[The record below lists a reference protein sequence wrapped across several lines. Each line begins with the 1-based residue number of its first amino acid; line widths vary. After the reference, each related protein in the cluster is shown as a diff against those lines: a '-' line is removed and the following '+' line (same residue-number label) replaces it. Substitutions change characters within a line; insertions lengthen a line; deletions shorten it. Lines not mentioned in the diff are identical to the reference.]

1 MGYMEADSRGI
12 APMHIVRILAFVTRI
27 VIITNLFLFHAPQF
41 SACAGLSMHGM
52 MVNRKKERRKQAQK
66 LGFFRALSIKIKR
79 NDDLCNE
86 HKIYV
91 AEIIFNRQPEQV

>member
-52 MVNRKKERRKQAQK
+52 MVNRKKSAENRHRNSDS
-66 LGFFRALSIKIKR
+66 FAL
-79 NDDLCNE
+79 L
-86 HKIYV
+86 
-91 AEIIFNRQPEQV
+91 A